1 MWATGRAVFLNFD
14 LSHSLE
20 DYIKLVYYSNYPRPL
35 YFQVQFLKLKCTGNT
50 KDTTISA
57 LKNERKK
64 IIKSLKK
71 YQRQEKKIQG
81 AKERYIFEIQSQEGS
96 NQKILNKKNN
106 IKKEKAGK
114 F

>member
-50 KDTTISA
+50 KDTIISA
-57 LKNERKK
+57 LKNDRKK
-64 IIKSLKK
+64 TIKSLKK
-71 YQRQEKKIQG
+71 I
-81 AKERYIFEIQSQEGS
+81 S
-96 NQKILNKKNN
+96 KNREEN
-106 IKKEKAGK
+106 ARS
-114 F
+114 

>member
-20 DYIKLVYYSNYPRPL
+20 DYIKLVYYSSYPRPL

-50 KDTTISA
+50 KDTIISA

-71 YQRQEKKIQG
+71 ISKTRE
-81 AKERYIFEIQSQEGS
+81 ENSGS
-96 NQKILNKKNN
+96 
-106 IKKEKAGK
+106 
-114 F
+114 